1 MKFKSFNWRLIIIPA
16 LSISIISN
24 LVMVLVAIYLDRQNY
39 YVDSGGAN
47 ILDTGLLC
55 VLAASLIF
63 GVVVYF
69 YSKSYKLLQAFI
81 SVILTVTLSFII
93 VAQVTARIDVVD
105 RMEDP
110 CSSVSN
116 YSPGRCGD

>member
-1 MKFKSFNWRLIIIPA
+1 MKFKSFNWLLIIISA

-24 LVMVLVAIYLDRQNY
+24 LVMILVAIRLDRQNY
-39 YVDSGGAN
+39 FVDSGGAH
-47 ILDTGLLC
+47 ILDKGALYTLVAC
-55 VLAASLIF
+55 LIF

-81 SVILTVTLSFII
+81 SVIFTVTLSFII
-93 VAQVTARIDVVD
+93 LSQITARLDVVD
-105 RMEDP
+105 RLENP
-110 CSSVSN
+110 CESESN